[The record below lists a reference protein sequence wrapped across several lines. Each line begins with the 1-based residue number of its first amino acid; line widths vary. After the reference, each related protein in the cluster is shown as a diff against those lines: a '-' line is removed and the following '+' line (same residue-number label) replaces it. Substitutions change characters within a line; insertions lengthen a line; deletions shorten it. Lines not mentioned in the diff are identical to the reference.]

1 MAGGRARSSLW
12 FHPHVCG
19 GTAAGTLVT
28 FDVRSTSPDGHKRY
42 IEVKARAGM
51 GPVALTQNEWFKAR
65 RFQDEYFLYAVL
77 NTASRPEL
85 YRIQNPAEVLK
96 PEERVEVRYLVRRK
110 TSSGRAREIDVL
122 ARELMVKC
130 LYQIDKWRQSK

>member
-1 MAGGRARSSLW
+1 
-12 FHPHVCG
+12 
-19 GTAAGTLVT
+19 
-28 FDVRSTSPDGHKRY
+28 
-42 IEVKARAGM
+42 M

-65 RFQDEYFLYAVL
+65 RFQNEYFLYAVL
-77 NTASRPEL
+77 HTASRPEL